1 MRSGGIEVDLGGER
15 KLGGAGV
22 NSAEGG
28 EGLMINLS
36 KDGPAL
42 RRSLNVVGLRR
53 GSDGDLGVEVS
64 IANVRV
70 DVEKTFPWG
79 EPEGAYEHL
88 IFEILEAML
97 ACETILILLATRNNN
112 GKSSSPPV

>member
-1 MRSGGIEVDLGGER
+1 MRSGGIEVDSGGEW
-15 KLGGAGV
+15 KSGGAGV

-28 EGLMINLS
+28 EGPLINWS

-42 RRSLNVVGLRR
+42 RRSLNVVGLRL

-64 IANVRV
+64 VANVRV

-79 EPEGAYEHL
+79 EPEGAYKHL
-88 IFEILEAML
+88 NLEILEAML
-97 ACETILILLATRNNN
+97 ACETILILATRNNN